1 MIADNGSL
9 VKPLILVYN
18 YCVMNRYRFTKH
30 HTMVSGA
37 VLFSAALLLLSGCGQ
52 SSDEI
57 LLDEYKKGMETFFE
71 KVDDANETI
80 NSIEAGSEDASTELL
95 EALDELSDACSDM
108 ADLEIPEDFAALG
121 DLPEDA
127 SDYMKQAVEA
137 YHRAYDGV
145 YDGNFDESAL
155 QDADEYYES
164 ANQCIRKILSI
175 LHGEG
180 SSDE

>member
-1 MIADNGSL
+1 MS
-9 VKPLILVYN
+9 
-18 YCVMNRYRFTKH
+18 RQE
-30 HTMVSGA
+30 HTTAYKTAVRSAFFAA
-37 VLFSAALLLLSGCGQ
+37 VLLLISGCGQ

-57 LLDEYKKGMETFFE
+57 LLDEYKSGMETFFE
-71 KVDDANETI
+71 KVDDANEAI

-95 EALDELSDACSDM
+95 EALDELNDACSDM
-108 ADLEIPEDFAALG
+108 ADLEVPEDFAALG

-155 QDADEYYES
+155 QDADEYYEN

-175 LHGEG
+175 LHGEN
-180 SSDE
+180 SADE